1 MNPFN
6 DRFDLTFA
14 RLFEVITVGIFIVPF
29 RILLSGCL
37 TFIQLPI
44 YYALKFSVPK
54 DQRKDWYYYS
64 ANWQKR
70 ALKILAACMRLQLHI
85 MGIHYKVKGKLMPK
99 NVCPIMVGGGH
110 SSFLDSWINISY
122 FCSQDQMVT
131 MIEDKNAS
139 QVF

>member
-14 RLFEVITVGIFIVPF
+14 RLFEVITVGFIEISYCSEDDLFLSIFIVPF

-70 ALKILAACMRLQLHI
+70 ALKVRLKYI
-85 MGIHYKVKGKLMPK
+85 
-99 NVCPIMVGGGH
+99 
-110 SSFLDSWINISY
+110 
-122 FCSQDQMVT
+122 
-131 MIEDKNAS
+131 
-139 QVF
+139 